1 MSSKYN
7 KLKDSQP
14 PLSSLLHAHTYEC
27 IKCIN
32 PIIIYFSPK
41 TKTLSSTIWYSSII
55 KILTNNLLIVIIE
68 KLIIKSSNN
77 EIIKLNSEYYFS
89 I

>member
-41 TKTLSSTIWYSSII
+41 TKTLSSTI
-55 KILTNNLLIVIIE
+55 
-68 KLIIKSSNN
+68 
-77 EIIKLNSEYYFS
+77 
-89 I
+89 